1 MAQWPLQR
9 IGEVLIDGA
18 WAPVPMRADTSIVI
32 TRGIGAEATVAQPAG
47 TSVRIIDPDATYSP
61 RNAESGLY
69 GKFGRNTQFRF
80 RVGDAPAQG
89 AALLSDTFTR
99 TVANGWGTSTSGAT
113 WSIYDPL
120 GTSPP
125 ASEYSVS
132 SGAGKVTSSTLN
144 ASRYIATSG
153 LSLSDYEATFTV
165 NANQTAEDNNTDER
179 LFFAA
184 VLRINRTNHQYYMA
198 LISLRPRTGVYGIG
212 GLSVDAQFSKVNLLT
227 GNNSTLTPQRTV
239 PGLGYSVTSK
249 LQVRVRC
256 NGPELALRVWADG
269 DPEPDNWHAQAYDD
283 EFTSGEF
290 GFRASC
296 TADDTTVPITYS
308 FDDLTVLPLV
318 PDDGAVRLVAEL
330 SALDPYEDESGADA
344 YVDVDA
350 AGVLRR
356 YDGQQKTA
364 ASALRNH
371 VAGYRPV
378 AYWPFEEGAQGSSSV
393 VQAADTSPAGP
404 LTVSKVDFARDD
416 TLAGSDPLP
425 NLQAGA
431 TIRSTGI
438 PGFSTGRWAV
448 YFMLKFTT
456 QGFPTDA
463 TEHQILSFS
472 TANVTLTAYALLS
485 GGAARIVLRGVDSSG
500 TAVAGAA
507 AILQTDLTA
516 AGNLGF
522 LDRWQ
527 QFKIYGQESGGSTTY
542 TIAALDPDNTG
553 VTSSLTAAAH
563 TADRVRT
570 IATTVGSGA
579 AGVGLGH
586 LSIWGVAFTDAY
598 NSSLN
603 NTVVS
608 YEVGAPGLTTKD
620 WLSSLSTD
628 FGQALEIEG
637 PAETRLGPYYSAPF
651 ISLAQAAARTDFGL
665 MTELRNRLG
674 LRYVSRQAL
683 YDLPVDLVLDYS
695 SGQVFSPFRPKDDDK
710 GLINR
715 ITVKRREGSEASAE
729 VSEGP
734 LSVQPPPDGINV
746 NDDSVD
752 TIVHSDDQ
760 LPSQAGWRLHVA
772 AWDAM
777 RVASLTLKMANP
789 RMRPLLGTVLGLKEG
804 SRIQVINTPKRYGPD
819 GFDLLV
825 RGSKETHAEGIFD
838 ITFNCSPYRPYV
850 TGLAVQEGSAVS
862 PTDPRA
868 DTSGA
873 ALAEDLDATET
884 GVDVL
889 TADSRKWITTA
900 TYPGDF
906 PFTIRVGGEVMRV
919 TAVTGATSSQTFTVE
934 RSVNGVVKTHASG
947 APIELAD
954 PTYVAL

>member
-1 MAQWPLQR
+1 MAQWPLKR
-9 IGEVLIDGA
+9 IGEVLIDGV
-18 WAPVPMRADTSIVI
+18 WVGVPLREGTAVTI
-32 TRGIGAEATVAQPAG
+32 TRGIGAEATTAQPAG
-47 TSVRIIDPDATYSP
+47 TSVKILDPDAEYSP
-61 RNAESGLY
+61 RNAESDLY
-69 GKFGRNTQFRF
+69 GKFGRNTPFRF
-80 RVGDAPAQG
+80 RVDDAPAAG
-89 AALLSDTFTR
+89 AALLTDTFTR
-99 TVANGWGTSTSGAT
+99 TASNGWGTSTSGAT
-113 WSIYDPL
+113 WTIYDPL
-120 GTSPP
+120 GSSPP

-132 SGAGKVTSSTLN
+132 SGAGKVISSTLN
-144 ASRYIATSG
+144 ASRYIATDG
-153 LSLSDYEATFTV
+153 LDLDDYEATFTV

-179 LFFAA
+179 IFFAA
-184 VLRINRTNHQYYMA
+184 VLRINRTDHKYYMA
-198 LISLRPRTGVYGIG
+198 LISLRPRTGVFGIG
-212 GLSVDAQFSKVNLLT
+212 GLSVDAQLAKVNLLT
-227 GNNSTLTPQRTV
+227 GNNPTLTPQRTV

-249 LQVRVRC
+249 LRVRVRC
-256 NGPELALRVWADG
+256 DGPELALRVWADG
-269 DPEPDNWHAQAYDD
+269 DPEPENWHAQAYDD

-308 FDDLTVLPLV
+308 FDDLSVLPLV

-330 SALDPYEDESGADA
+330 SGIDPYQDESGADA
-344 YVDVDA
+344 YVDADA

-364 ASALRNH
+364 ASALRTH

-378 AYWPFEEGAQGSSSV
+378 AYWSFEEGAQGSTSV
-393 VQAADTSPAGP
+393 VQAADTSLAGP
-404 LTVSKVDFARDD
+404 LTVSRVDFARDD

-431 TIRSTGI
+431 TIKSTGI

-485 GGAARIVLRGVDSSG
+485 GGTARIVLRGVDADG
-500 TAVAGAA
+500 VAVAGAA
-507 AILQTDLTA
+507 AILQSDLTA

-553 VTSSLTAAAH
+553 ITSSLTAAAH

-608 YEVGAPGLTTKD
+608 YELGAPGLTTKD
-620 WLSSLSTD
+620 WLSSLSVD

-651 ISLAQAAARTDFGL
+651 IALAQAAARTDIGL

-695 SGQVFSPFRPKDDDK
+695 SGMVFSPFRPRDDDK

-715 ITVKRREGSEASAE
+715 IVVKRREGSYANAE
-729 VSEGP
+729 VAQGP

-746 NDDSVD
+746 NEDGVD
-752 TIVHSDDQ
+752 TIVHQDSQ
-760 LPSQAGWRLHVA
+760 LPSQAGWRLHLA
-772 AWDAM
+772 TWDQM

-789 RMRPLLGTVLGLKEG
+789 RLHPLLATVLGMKEG
-804 SRIQVINTPKRYGPD
+804 SRIQVINTPRRYGHD

-825 RGSKETHAEGIFD
+825 RGSKETHAEGVFD
-838 ITFNCSPYRPYV
+838 ITFNCVPYGPYV
-850 TGLAVQEGSAVS
+850 TGLVVDGAAAVVDGDARV
-862 PTDPRA
+862 
-868 DTSGA
+868 DTSGST
-873 ALAEDLDATET
+873 LNEDVTET
-884 GVDVL
+884 ETSVEVAVANGRRWVY
-889 TADSRKWITTA
+889 TAA
-900 TYPGDF
+900 YPDRF
-906 PFTIRVGGEVMRV
+906 PFNVRVGGEVWTV
-919 TAVTGATSSQTFTVE
+919 TAITGTSSPQTFTVI
-934 RSVNGVVKTHASG
+934 RSVNKVVKSHLTG
-947 APIELAD
+947 ADLRLNRYTPVTL
-954 PTYVAL
+954 